1 MQWYHARQQELE
13 EQLQMMERMMED
25 NEAKHLSEIQRE
37 RDLREAADSCNS
49 GNLADSNKLL
59 KTLQERE
66 KLIELRER
74 ELNVTER
81 ELKIPKDA
89 KIHDTDTDSDSDSA
103 PMIFCSGNISD
114 AETNVI
120 LDLADI
126 LDLEK
131 RLRNDRFQIATV
143 TSLFESYVTRSPS
156 LLEHLNTAKSRFSV
170 EWALNGFL
178 REFTA
183 LVKVRKSATIQVI
196 KVLCLARISESMKT
210 KVKSAVK
217 YASSIRLEI
226 LKTSVSVV
234 KKDGLIPATDSV
246 HDVKTLRELP
256 GIIQLLDPLLS
267 KASRCDHWTSIG
279 EFVCEVA
286 CFVNDRKERLST
298 AKQCLDDF
306 VGTGFIDFD
315 LFVSEFERRFNI
327 CTSWFKKPIES
338 DFDKIQRML
347 TTCPQIVK
355 MKYADRVTDSKTDFD
370 EFAAS
375 WTEFRSFIQDIW
387 KCAFQGVQLQ
397 RSLGIGPDT
406 TSISYSAAATNN
418 TVPVRAPLDSSP
430 SSYENA
436 FKDINIRCVICATD
450 FQFSSSQQMEY
461 KKKGYENHPKRCPK
475 CRGQVCDLFSTPEGC
490 TYGDNCKFLHPAA
503 APDSGNDTT
512 AGSPLKAAQPA
523 PRRKYPCHFFEAGRC
538 DKGDSC
544 PFSHDKAPDKP

>member
-1 MQWYHARQQELE
+1 
-13 EQLQMMERMMED
+13 MED

-37 RDLREAADSCNS
+37 RDLREAANSCNS
-49 GNLADSNKLL
+49 GNQTDSNNLL

-131 RLRNDRFQIATV
+131 RLRNERFQIATV

-156 LLEHLNTAKSRFSV
+156 LLEHLNTAKSGFSV
-170 EWALNGFL
+170 EWALNRFL
-178 REFTA
+178 QEFTA

-246 HDVKTLRELP
+246 HDLKTLRELP
-256 GIIQLLDPLLS
+256 GIIQLLD
-267 KASRCDHWTSIG
+267 
-279 EFVCEVA
+279 
-286 CFVNDRKERLST
+286 
-298 AKQCLDDF
+298 Q
-306 VGTGFIDFD
+306 
-315 LFVSEFERRFNI
+315 
-327 CTSWFKKPIES
+327 
-338 DFDKIQRML
+338 
-347 TTCPQIVK
+347 
-355 MKYADRVTDSKTDFD
+355 
-370 EFAAS
+370 
-375 WTEFRSFIQDIW
+375 
-387 KCAFQGVQLQ
+387 
-397 RSLGIGPDT
+397 
-406 TSISYSAAATNN
+406 
-418 TVPVRAPLDSSP
+418 DSSLQ
-430 SSYENA
+430 S
-436 FKDINIRCVICATD
+436 
-450 FQFSSSQQMEY
+450 FSM
-461 KKKGYENHPKRCPK
+461 
-475 CRGQVCDLFSTPEGC
+475 
-490 TYGDNCKFLHPAA
+490 
-503 APDSGNDTT
+503 
-512 AGSPLKAAQPA
+512 
-523 PRRKYPCHFFEAGRC
+523 
-538 DKGDSC
+538 
-544 PFSHDKAPDKP
+544 